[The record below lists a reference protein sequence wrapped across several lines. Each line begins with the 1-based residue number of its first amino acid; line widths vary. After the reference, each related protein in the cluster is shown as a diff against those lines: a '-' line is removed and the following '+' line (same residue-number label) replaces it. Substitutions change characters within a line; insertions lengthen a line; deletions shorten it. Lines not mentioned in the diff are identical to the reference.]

1 MTNRDQ
7 LANFGALLA
16 QQTNRPRLVFESWH
30 DAFFWLNEFIDG
42 KKRTVV
48 LLDEISWMG
57 AYDPDFPGHLK
68 WAWDKLFHKHDK
80 LVMVVCGSVS
90 AWIKRN
96 ILDNTGFVGRFSRD
110 YILPELRL
118 DENRLFPWK
127 WPDDPSWDKNIL
139 YAKDASNAGR
149 SNWIRLKLNKALSW
163 DNAVALMNGFKK
175 DTDKDS
181 RTFGQYVVRNPG
193 AAYDLKGY
201 SCSNGDTV
209 DIDDR
214 EALLAHVGQNVWKEI
229 KMKLVGPREQAKRGA
244 GET

>member
-1 MTNRDQ
+1 MKPDEMEILRAVSARLDDETLFVMTYQ
-7 LANFGALLA
+7 YH
-16 QQTNRPRLVFESWH
+16 TE
-30 DAFFWLNEFIDG
+30 
-42 KKRTVV
+42 K
-48 LLDEISWMG
+48 
-57 AYDPDFPGHLK
+57 DPDDPEG
-68 WAWDKLFHKHDK
+68 
-80 LVMVVCGSVS
+80 
-90 AWIKRN
+90 KRN
-96 ILDNTGFVGRFSRD
+96 LKSASRYRMLGRVERIRD
-110 YILPELRL
+110 LEAKMAELRL

-229 KMKLVGPREQAKRGA
+229 KMKLVGPKEQAKRGA